1 MVLYLFYSN
10 INLEEKFPEF
20 LFKKHKQEAGKSVFN
35 LILDQSITR
44 WEVKRSLANIL
55 YLEFWALHLKHH
67 LRSVII
73 RSKLGSSG
81 YAI

>member
-44 WEVKRSLANIL
+44 WEVNTSLDNIL
-55 YLEFWALHLKHH
+55 YLEYWALHLKH
-67 LRSVII
+67 L
-73 RSKLGSSG
+73 
-81 YAI
+81 